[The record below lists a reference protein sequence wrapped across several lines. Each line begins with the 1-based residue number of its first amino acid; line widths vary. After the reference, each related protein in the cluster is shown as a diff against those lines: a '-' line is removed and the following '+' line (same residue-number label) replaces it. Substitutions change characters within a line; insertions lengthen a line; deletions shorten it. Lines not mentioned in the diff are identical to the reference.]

1 MTVKDLLRNHDKD
14 DHIYEV
20 YIYQHDF
27 YDGLYDSHG
36 FKIPKWISEKEIV
49 KWSIVEGSD
58 SWIYLNIKV
67 K

>member
-1 MTVKDLLRNHDKD
+1 MTVKDFLRNHGKT
-14 DHIYEV
+14 DHVYEV
-20 YIYQHDF
+20 HVYQHDF
-27 YDGLYDSHG
+27 YDCLYDSHG

>member
-27 YDGLYDSHG
+27 YDALYDSHG
-36 FKIPKWISEKEIV
+36 FKYLSGLV
-49 KWSIVEGSD
+49 K
-58 SWIYLNIKV
+58 K

>member
-1 MTVKDLLRNHDKD
+1 MTVKDLLESHDKD
-14 DHIYEV
+14 DHVYEV

-27 YDGLYDSHG
+27 YDCLYDSHG

-49 KWSIVEGSD
+49 KWSIMEGSD